1 MKYVIV
7 LVSTIFFSFG
17 VSLAGD
23 KPALKEEKDRVSYSV
38 GYQIGGD
45 LEKQHMGIDPAAFLK
60 GIEDALAE
68 AQPQLSPGE
77 MRAILQ
83 EMKSKILA
91 EKRQQKQAKAEKYR
105 GEGREFLA
113 ANARK
118 EGVVTLPSGL
128 QYKILREGTGRTPGP
143 TDKVTVHYRGTLIDG
158 TEFGSS
164 YRKNE
169 PATFYVNG
177 VIQGLTEAL
186 LLMKEGAKWQL
197 FIPADL
203 AYGERGPVG
212 EKTVIFDVELI
223 SFESSQ

>member
-186 LLMKEGAKWQL
+186 QLMKEGARWQL

-203 AYGERGPVG
+203 AYAERGPIG
-212 EKTVIFDVELI
+212 EKAVIFDVELI
-223 SFESSQ
+223 SFEFSQ